1 MNRTNQLRQEE
12 KKQETKVS
20 KDRESGVKVIRASQI
35 SMDKRKLMEERSK
48 NYIYIMSDVD
58 DEKDEVVEK
67 IVKQMPLRNKLIGIL
82 AECKIPGCIIHAVD
96 KEGNILEHYQTED
109 DIPEE
114 LLEGYQVYL
123 ENKGCMTVEVYTLY
137 FCVVNPNGTV
147 KFIERNS
154 ENNRGK

>member
-20 KDRESGVKVIRASQI
+20 KDRESGVKVIQASQI